1 MFLALA
7 LLLLQ
12 PQVHP
17 QFSMDISQLDA
28 PEAISSPVVAGLSAP
43 VAGALMSAP
52 VSAKVSSL
60 GANASPAPAAAVPA
74 AAAPSQPAALTPV
87 PLAATESSSLSLPD
101 APTPMPVAAGRIDSA
116 KAMVFSVIDPQF
128 ESRRDHRMWLGL
140 SIAQHT
146 AAGFDAWTTRREI
159 SSGQAQ
165 ELNPLLKPFAG
176 NSSIYL
182 ATQVTPVAL
191 DFLAHHMMYSTHS
204 WERHTWWVPQ
214 VLGTAS
220 SFAAGFHNLT
230 VRAMPAQ

>member
-43 VAGALMSAP
+43 VAGALVSAP
-52 VSAKVSSL
+52 VNTKASL
-60 GANASPAPAAAVPA
+60 GANASPAPAPA
-74 AAAPSQPAALTPV
+74 ASAAPSQPAALTPV

-101 APTPMPVAAGRIDSA
+101 APTPMPVAAGRIHSA

>member
-28 PEAISSPVVAGLSAP
+28 PEAISSPAVAGVSAP

-60 GANASPAPAAAVPA
+60 GANASPAPAAAA
-74 AAAPSQPAALTPV
+74 LAAPSQPAALTPV

-101 APTPMPVAAGRIDSA
+101 APTPMPVAAGRIQSA

>member
-43 VAGALMSAP
+43 VAGALVSAP
-52 VSAKVSSL
+52 VNTKASL
-60 GANASPAPAAAVPA
+60 GANASPAPAPA
-74 AAAPSQPAALTPV
+74 ASAAPSQPAALTPV

-230 VRAMPAQ
+230 VRATPTQ

>member
-43 VAGALMSAP
+43 VAGALVSAP
-52 VSAKVSSL
+52 VSTKASL
-60 GANASPAPAAAVPA
+60 GANASPAPAAAAP
-74 AAAPSQPAALTPV
+74 AAPSQPAALTPV

-101 APTPMPVAAGRIDSA
+101 APTPMPVAAGRTNSA
-116 KAMVFSVIDPQF
+116 KAIIFSVIDPQF

-230 VRAMPAQ
+230 VRATPAQ